1 VKKKTDKSS
10 SDGYNDTMYIGM
22 DLHKNFL
29 QIAMMDNNGK
39 VLKNSKIENNHKQI
53 SNFFRHVK
61 PENTKVVIES
71 SSVWYDTYRYLSEEK
86 NLDVILSN
94 PIKTKAI
101 ASAKIKTDKID
112 AKVLADLLRGGYIA
126 QCYVPDR
133 KIMELR
139 DLVRHRAFLVRTRTK
154 LKNKIHSILLM
165 NGIRIDEKRHFS
177 AGYVKKLKELHNYRI
192 DSYLGIIESLD
203 GTINDVSKKILKT
216 AEEDEMARLLMTIPG
231 VGYYSALLTSSEIG
245 DISRFSDSHHLC
257 AYAGLVPSI
266 HSSGGVTYMGKIT
279 KTGSKH
285 LRWAL
290 TECIHNHVRYQEDS
304 NITRF
309 YNRIATRRGKAKA
322 TIAAAS
328 KMLRVMYWMLKE
340 KREYQHYS
348 QGITRLKL

>member
-1 VKKKTDKSS
+1 
-10 SDGYNDTMYIGM
+10 M
-22 DLHKNFL
+22 
-29 QIAMMDNNGK
+29 
-39 VLKNSKIENNHKQI
+39 
-53 SNFFRHVK
+53 
-61 PENTKVVIES
+61 ES
-71 SSVWYDTYRYLSEEK
+71 SNVWYDTYRYASSLSSD
-86 NLDVILSN
+86 DVILSN

-101 ASAKIKTDKID
+101 ASAKIKTDKVD

-133 KIMELR
+133 RIMDLR

-154 LKNKIHSILLM
+154 LKNKVHSILLM
-165 NGIRIDEKRHFS
+165 NGIRIDEKRHLV
-177 AGYVKKLKELHNYRI
+177 GYVKKLEMHNYRI

-216 AEEDEMARLLMTIPG
+216 AAEDEMARLLMTMPG
-231 VGYYSALLTSSEIG
+231 VGYYALLISSEIG

-266 HSSGGVTYMGKIT
+266 HSSGGVIYMGKIT

-285 LRWAL
+285 MRGIL
-290 TECIHNHVRYQEDS
+290 TECVHNHVRYQKDS

-322 TIAAAS
+322 TVAAAS
-328 KMLRVMYWMLKE
+328 KMLRVIYWMLKE
-340 KREYQHYS
+340 RREYQHCS
-348 QGITRLKL
+348 